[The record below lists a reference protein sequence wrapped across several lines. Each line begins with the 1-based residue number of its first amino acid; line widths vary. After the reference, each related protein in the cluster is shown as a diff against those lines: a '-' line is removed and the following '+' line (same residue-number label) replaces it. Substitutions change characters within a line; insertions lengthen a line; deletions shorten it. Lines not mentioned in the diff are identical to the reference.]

1 MEGFEGL
8 SSAFNVSNEMTDDRF
23 DKDIVRVEAELQII
37 DAKKKDLVNRV
48 AVHPLP
54 IMFQDQSYLQEELKS
69 LICQTRITLS
79 KVEMDIKIGAE
90 PRKIEVY
97 AKLVESIGKQY
108 ASLIE
113 LNKAIFDAQ
122 VETNQVDINNIGKN
136 KISMTSDALLDM
148 INKASEGSQMRQI
161 DAHFEI
167 KD

>member
-48 AVHPLP
+48 AVHQIP